1 MTLQFIERSPQG
13 HRRASLLTLVTGQ
26 PPNAFALFAEVDQV
40 KEKAERMSHARSFL
54 QGKATDSTVI
64 RLEQRRVG
72 PLADLLG
79 KTAEFFDGG
88 KNFAS
93 ALLLHHRA
101 SRVVRHRTSRRKAS
115 CIGV

>member
-13 HRRASLLTLVTGQ
+13 HRRARLLTLVTGQ
-26 PPNAFALFAEVDQV
+26 PPNAFTLFAEVDQV
-40 KEKAERMSHARSFL
+40 KEKA
-54 QGKATDSTVI
+54 TDSAVI

-101 SRVVRHRTSRRKAS
+101 QSGRQAS
-115 CIGV
+115 NFSS